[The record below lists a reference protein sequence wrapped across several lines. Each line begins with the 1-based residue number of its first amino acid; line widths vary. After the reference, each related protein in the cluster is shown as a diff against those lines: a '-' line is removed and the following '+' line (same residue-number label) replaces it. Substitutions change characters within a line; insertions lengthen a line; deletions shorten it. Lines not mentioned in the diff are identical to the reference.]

1 MAREFLK
8 ILQLCLPKVSIG
20 WAFAL
25 LTVNFNRITIHELA
39 VPAVLITTM
48 IGLYHFLSPFQVFF
62 GRVSDRVALFG
73 FRRVPYLAIGTV
85 LAASIFPLL
94 PIIAVEMSKGN
105 TWAFVAGY
113 VLLILFGIG
122 HAMSGNAHYALVA
135 EAISEKRRGIA
146 ISLLWITM
154 IATVI
159 FSASVMKKMMP
170 DYSHEA
176 MQSLY
181 NLSPFIAVGSILPL
195 FFGVEQ
201 KLTHT
206 ELCDAHEQTRIALP
220 QGNIFAVAKELLERN
235 QTTRLFFFFILFS
248 TIGIFLQDTILEVFG
263 AEVLKMSVRET
274 SSFQQ
279 IWGSGVLL
287 AMLVMGIAT
296 ARWNINR
303 LKIALL
309 GNYGT
314 AIGLLLLALTA
325 ALESRTL
332 LYPVLLVMGVSTGL
346 HTLGAVTTMM
356 DLTVDGARATYMGLW
371 GLAMSIGSGL
381 SGVLAGALVTML
393 IETAF
398 LSSSNGYALIFSL
411 EAGLMLIGA
420 LVLRGADF
428 RSFKPI
434 RREELT
440 VAMAND

>member
-25 LTVNFNRITIHELA
+25 LTVNFNRIAIHELA
-39 VPAVLITTM
+39 VPAFLITTM

-62 GRVSDRVALFG
+62 GRVSDRLALFG

-94 PIIAVEMSKGN
+94 PILAVEMSKGN
-105 TWAFVAGY
+105 LWAFVAGY
-113 VLLILFGIG
+113 ALLILFGIG

-181 NLSPFIAVGSILPL
+181 NLSPLIAIGSILPVL
-195 FFGVEQ
+195 FGVER
-201 KLTHT
+201 KLTQ
-206 ELCDAHEQTRIALP
+206 EERDEARRQAEAMVP
-220 QGNIFAVAKELLERN
+220 QGNVFAVAKDLLERN

-263 AEVLKMSVRET
+263 AEVLTMSVRET
-274 SSFQQ
+274 ASFQQ
-279 IWGSGVLL
+279 IWGGGVLL
-287 AMLVMGIAT
+287 AMLVMGIVT
-296 ARWNINR
+296 ARWKINR
-303 LKIALL
+303 LKIALV

-325 ALESRTL
+325 TLESRTL
-332 LYPVLLVMGVSTGL
+332 LYPVLLVMGISTGL

-356 DLTVDGARATYMGLW
+356 DLTVEGARATYMGLW
-371 GLAMSIGSGL
+371 GLAMSVGSGL
-381 SGVLAGALVTML
+381 SGVLAGGLVTML
-393 IETAF
+393 IESALF
-398 LSSSNGYALIFSL
+398 SASNGYALIFTL
-411 EAGLMLIGA
+411 EAGLMLSGA

-428 RSFKPI
+428 RSFKPLE
-434 RREELT
+434 REELT

>member
-1 MAREFLK
+1 MARELIK

-25 LTVNFNRITIHELA
+25 LTVNFNRIAIHELA

-62 GRVSDRVALFG
+62 GRVSDRIPLFG

-85 LAASIFPLL
+85 LAASIFPFL
-94 PIIAVEMSKGN
+94 PMLAVKMSEGHA
-105 TWAFVAGY
+105 WAFLAGY
-113 VLLILFGIG
+113 ALLILFGIG

-159 FSASVMKKMMP
+159 FSASVMKKIMP
-170 DYSHEA
+170 NYSHEA
-176 MQSLY
+176 MQLLY
-181 NLSPFIAVGSILPL
+181 NLSPLIAVGSIVPVL
-195 FFGVEQ
+195 FGVER
-201 KLTHT
+201 KLTRT
-206 ELCDAHEQTRIALP
+206 ELHAAQKQARIALP
-220 QGNIFAVAKELLERN
+220 QGNVFMVAKELLERN
-235 QTTRLFFFFILFS
+235 QTTRLFFFFILLS

-274 SSFQQ
+274 ASFQQ
-279 IWGSGVLL
+279 IWGMGVL
-287 AMLVMGIAT
+287 ASMLMMGVAT

-303 LKIALL
+303 LKVALL

-325 ALESRTL
+325 TLESRTL

-356 DLTVDGARATYMGLW
+356 DLTVEGARATYMGMW

-381 SGVLAGALVTML
+381 SGVMAGALVTML
-393 IETAF
+393 IETTW
-398 LSSSNGYALIFSL
+398 LSPSVGYAFIFAL
-411 EAGLMLIGA
+411 EAGVMLIGA

-428 RSFKPI
+428 QAFNPI

>member
-8 ILQLCLPKVSIG
+8 ILQLCLPKVGIG
-20 WAFAL
+20 WTFAL
-25 LTVNFNRITIHELA
+25 LTVNFNRIAIHELA

-62 GRVSDRVALFG
+62 GRVSDRFALFG
-73 FRRVPYLAIGTV
+73 FRRVPYLAMGTV
-85 LAASIFPLL
+85 LAASIFPFL
-94 PIIAVEMSKGN
+94 PIIAVKMSEGN
-105 TWAFVAGY
+105 WWAFVVGY
-113 VLLILFGIG
+113 ALLILFGIG

-146 ISLLWITM
+146 IALLWITM

-170 DYSHEA
+170 DYSQEA

-181 NLSPFIAVGSILPL
+181 NLSPLIAIGSILPVL
-195 FFGVEQ
+195 FGVER
-201 KLTHT
+201 KLTQR
-206 ELCDAHEQTRIALP
+206 ENDEARRQAQTIVP
-220 QGNIFAVAKELLERN
+220 QGNVFLVAKELLERN

-274 SSFQQ
+274 ASFQQ
-279 IWGSGVLL
+279 IWGSGVLV

-303 LKIALL
+303 LKIARL

-314 AIGLLLLALTA
+314 AIGLLLLALIAT
-325 ALESRTL
+325 LESRTG
-332 LYPVLLVMGVSTGL
+332 LYPALLVMGVSTGL

-356 DLTVDGARATYMGLW
+356 DLTIEGARATYMGLW

-381 SGVLAGALVTML
+381 SGVLAGTLVTVL
-393 IETAF
+393 IETAL
-398 LSSSNGYALIFSL
+398 LSASNGYALIFAL
-411 EAGLMLIGA
+411 EAGLMLTGA
-420 LVLRGADF
+420 LMLRGADF
-428 RSFKPI
+428 QAFKPI

-440 VAMAND
+440 IAMAND